1 MRIYHMSFI
10 IIFLVMNERYTKQN
24 YFYGHSTWHWG
35 WSMLFRKIKTNL
47 SKYSTHFLTYKYH
60 SIIVLLH
67 TFRSIYVYR
76 HVLEVCFFFSV
87 SQAKW
92 WFDVILSSFIVN
104 LLWFCFTFGVF
115 CFELLSIFQPF
126 GDWMRTSKSIQNGL
140 VAQSTDIILNFY
152 RHSSHTKVF
161 WVAKMV
167 RRLFM
172 KPFIF
177 FFSLEKTILC
187 EKNRC

>member
-1 MRIYHMSFI
+1 MSFI

-76 HVLEVCFFFSV
+76 HVLEVCFFFLYPKPNDDLMWFYRVSSSICYGFVSHSV
-87 SQAKW
+87 SFVLSCSLFFNHLATEWEPVNQSKMAWLPNPQTLFLIFIGIQVTQKYFGWQKW
-92 WFDVILSSFIVN
+92 SDGCLWNHLFSF
-104 LLWFCFTFGVF
+104 
-115 CFELLSIFQPF
+115 
-126 GDWMRTSKSIQNGL
+126 L
-140 VAQSTDIILNFY
+140 V
-152 RHSSHTKVF
+152 
-161 WVAKMV
+161 
-167 RRLFM
+167 
-172 KPFIF
+172 
-177 FFSLEKTILC
+177 
-187 EKNRC
+187 